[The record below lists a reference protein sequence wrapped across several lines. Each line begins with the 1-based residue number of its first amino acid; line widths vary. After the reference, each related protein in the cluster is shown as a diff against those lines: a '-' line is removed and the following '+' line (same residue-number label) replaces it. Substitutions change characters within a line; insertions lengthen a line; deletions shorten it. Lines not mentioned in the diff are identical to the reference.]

1 METKSLFLRTCA
13 KVVLKCQS
21 FRLDFIFQ
29 GVRLMCGV
37 LLRFVDHR
45 MVALVSLN
53 FQSDVNPS
61 DSSGELGTAQESLT
75 RCPTVP
81 EEEES

>member
-1 METKSLFLRTCA
+1 
-13 KVVLKCQS
+13 
-21 FRLDFIFQ
+21 
-29 GVRLMCGV
+29 MCGV